1 MRWCVEVF
9 DVWTIQIDSAF
20 VLFFNLRFQ
29 NRICLYRFLVN
40 YKITSLMT
48 WAIDTLRVNL
58 IIPLRRKK
66 KEKRLLGCRPKTIDG
81 SIGLMIC

>member
-58 IIPLRRKK
+58 IFPFEEEEKRKK
-66 KEKRLLGCRPKTIDG
+66 TA
-81 SIGLMIC
+81 GLPGKDN